1 MIREATHASHGAM
14 ARFPHGRPPCDL
26 EFWSV
31 GGGGTT
37 KMNGCQRFETIAAD
51 LLTRSKRSKRRLKA
65 DSLLQPLHH
74 ESRLG

>member
-1 MIREATHASHGAM
+1 MQVMEQWPDFPMGAPLATWNFGAS
-14 ARFPHGRPPCDL
+14 
-26 EFWSV
+26 E
-31 GGGGTT
+31 GGTT
-37 KMNGCQRFETIAAD
+37 KMNGCQRFETIATD